1 MTPAELEAE
10 SCKYSAIVTIV
21 LPLSTGEYAV
31 YNSRRQL
38 VGITRSLEELM
49 LWIATNQTYK
59 MPALNRGPVKLSLA
73 DLDL

>member
-38 VGITRSLEELM
+38 VGITRSLEELI

-59 MPALNRGPVKLSLA
+59 MPPVGTRPRLSLE